1 MPKRKE
7 GRPGLPGENA
17 RAGNKSATIPPD
29 ASADQIPLRK
39 DVMSV
44 EKRSALMSRIR
55 GKDTKPELA
64 VGAMLAAREV
74 RPESH
79 PRDLPGR
86 PDFVLRDQRLA
97 IFVDGD
103 FWHGWRFP
111 LWAHK
116 LAPFWAEKIA
126 KNRARDRRNFAKL
139 RRTGWTV
146 VRIWEHDIKK
156 DPDRVARRIEALLSA
171 HPSERKKGS
180 DDGSADLASC
190 GGADTLSA

>member
-1 MPKRKE
+1 
-7 GRPGLPGENA
+7 
-17 RAGNKSATIPPD
+17 
-29 ASADQIPLRK
+29 
-39 DVMSV
+39 MSV

-86 PDFVLRDQRLA
+86 PDFVLRDLRLA

-111 LWAHK
+111 SWAHK

-126 KNRARDRRNFAKL
+126 KNRARDRRNFARL

-171 HPSERKKGS
+171 HPSHRKKARTTDRRTWHHVEELILFPHDDKGIGS
-180 DDGSADLASC
+180 FLRGRRIERRSQQGGRDGRRRRRHGPDRDRNLR
-190 GGADTLSA
+190 

>member
-1 MPKRKE
+1 VQKRKE
-7 GRPGLPGENA
+7 VRPGLA
-17 RAGNKSATIPPD
+17 RKRTRKRKGIEAVPTTIEANLLEDEILP
-29 ASADQIPLRK
+29 SRK

-64 VGAMLAAREV
+64 VGAMLSV
-74 RPESH
+74 MGLRPESH

-86 PDFVLRDQRLA
+86 PDFVLRDLRLA

-111 LWAHK
+111 SWEHK
-116 LAPFWAEKIA
+116 LSPFWAEKIG

-139 RRTGWTV
+139 RRAGWIV
-146 VRIWEHDIKK
+146 VRIWEHQLKK
-156 DPDRVARRIEALLSA
+156 NPEQVADRIRALVSA
-171 HPSERKKGS
+171 SQ
-180 DDGSADLASC
+180 
-190 GGADTLSA
+190 